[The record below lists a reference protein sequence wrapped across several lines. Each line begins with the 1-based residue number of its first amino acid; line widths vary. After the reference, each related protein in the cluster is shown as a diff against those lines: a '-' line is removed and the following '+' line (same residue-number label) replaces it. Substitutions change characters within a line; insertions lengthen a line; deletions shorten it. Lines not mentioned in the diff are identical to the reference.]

1 MDPVQSG
8 IYPVL
13 SGNGT
18 MQFLE
23 NDNKNHTFCPSYFKD
38 EHAKIVCLNWGYLP

>member
-13 SGNGT
+13 SGKGT
-18 MQFLE
+18 LQFWR
-23 NDNKNHTFCPSYFKD
+23 NNNVNFTFCPSYFKE
-38 EHAKIVCLNWGYLP
+38 EHAKIVCLNWGYLS